1 MEMMTNILG
10 RKKLLNSLNKMAI
23 VIILAVGLINISL
36 YFSPATAA
44 AIDRTCI
51 TADDTSESG
60 DFIT

>member
-1 MEMMTNILG
+1 MEMMTYILG
-10 RKKLLNSLNKMAI
+10 RKKLLHSLNKMVI

-44 AIDRTCI
+44 AIDRTRI
-51 TADDTSESG
+51 TADDTPESG